1 MSKILVLGSCGQIGT
16 ELVLALRAKFGNTAV
31 IAADLRDECPVILN
45 NGPYVKLD
53 ALDKASVRAFI
64 VEQDIKEVY
73 LLAALLSATAEKN
86 PDFAWKLNMEG
97 LFTILDLA
105 KEGQLQKIFW
115 PSSIAV
121 FGPTTPADHT
131 PQHTVMEP
139 TTVYGIS
146 KQAGERWCEYY
157 HNKFGVDVRS
167 IRYPGLISYKSL
179 PGGGTTDYAVDIFY
193 KAKAEGRFTC
203 FLSEDTMLPM
213 MFMDDAI
220 RATIELME
228 APAEQIKIRSAYNLA
243 GCSFTP
249 AELAQEIQALQP
261 SFTINYAPDFRQA
274 IADSWPN
281 SIDDSAATKDWGWK
295 AQFDTKAMVKVM
307 LENVNKILLGINYQK
322 YSSYE
327 KHIIGGHSGTTETT
341 NFNKSVLKFDIQP
354 IGFHFEQHTI
364 FEFGFR
370 NRIFTF
376 RGVFNLHALLVHEHR
391 NIRHIKSIYRS

>member
-16 ELVLALRAKFGNTAV
+16 ELVLALRSKYGNETV
-31 IAADLRDECPVILN
+31 VAADLKEDCPLILQ
-45 NGPYVKLD
+45 NGPYIQLD
-53 ALDKASVRAFI
+53 ALQREHVRNYI
-64 VEQDIKEVY
+64 IEHQIKEVY

-105 KEGQLQKIFW
+105 KEGYLNKIFW

-121 FGPTTPADHT
+121 FGPTTPADQT

-193 KAKAEGRFTC
+193 KAKSSGNFTC
-203 FLSEDTMLPM
+203 FLGPDTMLPM

-220 RATIELME
+220 RGTIELME
-228 APAEQIKIRSAYNLA
+228 APADQIKIRSAYNLA
-243 GCSFTP
+243 GCSFSP
-249 AELAQEIQALQP
+249 SELASEIQALQP
-261 SFTINYAPDFRQA
+261 DFKIAYEPDFRQS

-281 SIDDSAATKDWGWK
+281 SIDDSAAQKDWGWK
-295 AQFDTKAMVKVM
+295 AKFDTKAMVQAM
-307 LENVNKILLGINYQK
+307 LENVK
-322 YSSYE
+322 
-327 KHIIGGHSGTTETT
+327 
-341 NFNKSVLKFDIQP
+341 
-354 IGFHFEQHTI
+354 
-364 FEFGFR
+364 
-370 NRIFTF
+370 
-376 RGVFNLHALLVHEHR
+376 
-391 NIRHIKSIYRS
+391 

>member
-16 ELVLALRAKFGNTAV
+16 ELVLKLRAKYGNQTV
-31 IAADLRDECPVILN
+31 VAADLREECPIILQ
-45 NGPYVKLD
+45 NGPYIQLD
-53 ALDKASVRAFI
+53 ALQKESVRALI
-64 VEQDIKEVY
+64 IEQEITEVY

-105 KEGQLQKIFW
+105 KEGYLKKIFW

-121 FGPTTPADHT
+121 FGPTTPADNT

-193 KAKAEGRFTC
+193 KAKAEGQFTC
-203 FLSEDTMLPM
+203 FLSAETKLPM

-220 RATIELME
+220 RGTIELME
-228 APAEQIKIRSAYNLA
+228 APADQIKIRSAYNLA

-249 AELAQEIQALQP
+249 AELAEEIQALQP
-261 SFTINYAPDFRQA
+261 EFKINYAPDFRQS

-281 SIDDSAATKDWGWK
+281 SIDDSHAANDWGWK

-307 LENVNKILLGINYQK
+307 LENVK
-322 YSSYE
+322 
-327 KHIIGGHSGTTETT
+327 
-341 NFNKSVLKFDIQP
+341 
-354 IGFHFEQHTI
+354 
-364 FEFGFR
+364 
-370 NRIFTF
+370 
-376 RGVFNLHALLVHEHR
+376 
-391 NIRHIKSIYRS
+391 